1 MKLKLTL
8 LLLLLAVCSPPQ
20 NPFPELTPP
29 GWIDGETSVFSVRRN
44 DSLVFRRT
52 ITVELDEEAGEP
64 VLVFR
69 SVVESES
76 APFFFLD
83 STIFTLTRYTLK
95 PCWLYRVVASEI
107 SISEVEVTF
116 DADAITLQ
124 KNTIDGTSKLTLK
137 PVPYSYCMEMLPML
151 LRAVPLDPGLKFT
164 LSGIIPLEMRTQP
177 VQVKILGTRLVATP
191 LGEILCREI
200 ETATRGRTVRLLYEL
215 ADPHRLVAIRDEEN
229 STETVLSQFFIR
241 EPQTTLPEE

>member
-76 APFFFLD
+76 APFF
-83 STIFTLTRYTLK
+83 
-95 PCWLYRVVASEI
+95 
-107 SISEVEVTF
+107 
-116 DADAITLQ
+116 
-124 KNTIDGTSKLTLK
+124 
-137 PVPYSYCMEMLPML
+137 
-151 LRAVPLDPGLKFT
+151 
-164 LSGIIPLEMRTQP
+164 
-177 VQVKILGTRLVATP
+177 
-191 LGEILCREI
+191 
-200 ETATRGRTVRLLYEL
+200 
-215 ADPHRLVAIRDEEN
+215 
-229 STETVLSQFFIR
+229 
-241 EPQTTLPEE
+241 